1 MELIGVAGGY
11 TSMAQKDS
19 RRLYL
24 VLPHLYP
31 DLNGTPITNNE
42 YRPELADY
50 LLQNDSDGTGSYVI
64 WQNDEVAEPTAQ
76 ELADAKEGA
85 INAEW
90 WRVLRWERDQ
100 LLKQSD
106 WSQGNDIP
114 SDLKSSYVTYRTD
127 LRDLP
132 ENVTKPDFET
142 LNNLAAHEWNIKS
155 LMPTK
160 PTE

>member
-1 MELIGVAGGY
+1 MELIGVDGGY
-11 TSMAQKDS
+11 TNMAQKDS

-24 VLPHLYP
+24 VLPYLYP

-42 YRPELADY
+42 HRPELADY

-64 WQNDEVAEPTAQ
+64 WQNDEITEPTAQ

-90 WRVLRWERDQ
+90 WRVLRWERNE
-100 LLKQSD
+100 LLNGTDKYAVSD
-106 WSQGNDIP
+106 RPD
-114 SDLKSSYVTYRTD
+114 SSEWLTYRQT

-142 LNNLAAHEWNIKS
+142 LNNLAVHEWGIKS

-160 PTE
+160 PNEE